1 MMTKFKS
8 VSAQTPKLV
17 GKNLAK
23 VKGGGDG
30 YPQQNCLIENISAR
44 NLGGPI
50 HGCLTEVS
58 ARNLTGPFH
67 GCLTEVSAR
76 NLIGPFHGCLTEEA
90 Q

>member
-23 VKGGGDG
+23 VKGGDIW
-30 YPQQNCLIENISAR
+30 PQ
-44 NLGGPI
+44 
-50 HGCLTEVS
+50 HGCLTQ
-58 ARNLTGPFH
+58 
-67 GCLTEVSAR
+67 
-76 NLIGPFHGCLTEEA
+76 EA

>member
-1 MMTKFKS
+1 MTKFKS

-23 VKGGGDG
+23 VKGGDG
-30 YPQQNCLIENISAR
+30 IWPQ
-44 NLGGPI
+44 

-58 ARNLTGPFH
+58 ARNLTTPFH
-67 GCLTEVSAR
+67 GCLIEAISAR
-76 NLIGPFHGCLTEEA
+76 NVIGSHHGCLIEEA